1 MKTILIFFQILILTL
16 QLSADFSGKVVGVSD
31 GDTITVLRDGR
42 GVKIRLYG
50 VDCPE
55 SSQDFGQAAKKFT
68 SGMVYGKTVK
78 VEEKDSD
85 RYGRTVGIVYVDAE
99 NLNLSL
105 LRNGFAWYYKAY
117 AKNEKT
123 FASAQAKAKA
133 AKTGLWSMPGPIAP
147 WDYRRAL
154 RDEDIGPASNSG
166 KYSVTPG
173 WAAIIVA
180 ILALLSGAGAK
191 KLLRPSKKKSRKS
204 TR

>member
-1 MKTILIFFQILILTL
+1 MKTVLIFTYLLTGLTL
-16 QLSADFSGKVVGVSD
+16 LADFSGKVVGVSD

-42 GVKIRLYG
+42 GVKVRLYG
-50 VDCPE
+50 IDCPE

-85 RYGRTVGIVYVDAE
+85 HYGRTVGVVYVDDE

-105 LRNGFAWYYKAY
+105 LRNGFAWYYKTY
-117 AKNEKT
+117 AKNEKA
-123 FASAQAKAKA
+123 FAVAQSKAKA
-133 AKTGLWSMPGPIAP
+133 AKTGLWSMPDPIAP
-147 WDYRRAL
+147 WDYRRVL
-154 RDEDIGPASNSG
+154 REEDGDSAPSASG
-166 KYSVTPG
+166 KYSVSSG
-173 WAAIIVA
+173 WAAVILA

-191 KLLRPSKKKSRKS
+191 KLMRPAKKKSR